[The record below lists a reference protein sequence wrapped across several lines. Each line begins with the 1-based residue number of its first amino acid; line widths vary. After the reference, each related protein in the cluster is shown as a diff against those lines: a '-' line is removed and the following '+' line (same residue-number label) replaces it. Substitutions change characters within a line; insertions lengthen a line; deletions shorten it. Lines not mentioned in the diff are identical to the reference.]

1 MRDISSFE
9 IKAFIEE
16 SKNEI
21 EGAFIKSFSQIN
33 ENRFR
38 IELYKQNKKFLLIS
52 FKPKLIC
59 LTKILEEAMQ
69 PNSEVMRIRKLLK
82 GKKIIKISQEGL
94 ERIIKFDCGDLQ
106 IIIDFTPN
114 SNIFIQTK
122 QQKIKLF
129 KKAEISLKE
138 KEKPKSKFFELFE
151 KGVAPLYANEY
162 IQRNLSI
169 ELEDW
174 LNQLIK
180 RKEYLLFRNGRIK
193 DYAITKIQ
201 KYSNLKAENFNSI
214 NPLLDNVY
222 RQIIEEENE
231 EFEKEK
237 KEKIEKLKKILA
249 QQEKNIKELE
259 NEEKRYREIAS
270 YIFQHLDEINELIKK
285 ARNGEIKVIFDGKRK
300 KIIVEKI

>member
-162 IQRNLSI
+162 IQRKLSI
-169 ELEDW
+169 EVGDW

-180 RKEYLLFRNGRIK
+180 RKEYLLFRNGKIK

-249 QQEKNIKELE
+249 QQEENIKELE
-259 NEEKRYREIAS
+259 DEEKKYREIGD
-270 YIFQHLDEINELIKK
+270 YIFQHLNEVNELIKK
-285 ARNGEIKVIFDGKRK
+285 ARKGEIKIIFDGKRK

>member
-9 IKAFIEE
+9 IKAFVEE

-38 IELYKQNKKFLLIS
+38 IELYKQNKKFLIIS

-82 GKKIIKISQEGL
+82 GEKIIKISQEGL
-94 ERIIKFDCGDLQ
+94 ERIIKFDCEDLQ

-169 ELEDW
+169 EVGDW

-180 RKEYLLFRNGRIK
+180 RKEYLLFRNGKIK

-201 KYSNLKAENFNSI
+201 NYSNLKAQTFDSI
-214 NPLLDNVY
+214 NSLLDNVY
-222 RQIIEEENE
+222 KQIIEEENE
-231 EFEKEK
+231 GFEKEK

-249 QQEKNIKELE
+249 QQEENIKELE
-259 NEEKRYREIAS
+259 DEEKKYREIGD
-270 YIFQHLDEINELIKK
+270 YIFQHLDGINELIKK

>member
-16 SKNEI
+16 SKNEM

-169 ELEDW
+169 EVGDW

-180 RKEYLLFRNGRIK
+180 RKEYLLFRNGKIK

-201 KYSNLKAENFNSI
+201 KYSNFKAENFNSI
-214 NPLLDNVY
+214 NSLLDNVY
-222 RQIIEEENE
+222 KQIIEEENE
-231 EFEKEK
+231 EFEREK

-249 QQEKNIKELE
+249 QQEENIKELE
-259 NEEKRYREIAS
+259 DEEKKYREIGD
-270 YIFQHLDEINELIKK
+270 YIFQHLNEVNELIKK

>member
-82 GKKIIKISQEGL
+82 GKKIIRISQEGL

-169 ELEDW
+169 EVGDW

-201 KYSNLKAENFNSI
+201 KYSNFKAENFNSI
-214 NPLLDNVY
+214 NSLLDNVY
-222 RQIIEEENE
+222 KQIIEEENE

-249 QQEKNIKELE
+249 QQEENIKELE
-259 NEEKRYREIAS
+259 NEEKKYREIGD
-270 YIFQHLDEINELIKK
+270 YIFQHLNEINELIKK